1 MMMMMMMVHD
11 DDDDDDDE
19 SNGVDDLDNEV
30 ERQNKLRKQ
39 AGLPELPLDALPS
52 ASAQKMMK
60 LSKIAYDPFF

>member
-1 MMMMMMMVHD
+1 M
-11 DDDDDDDE
+11 
-19 SNGVDDLDNEV
+19 DDLDDEV

-60 LSKIAYDPFF
+60 LSKDSEYDRAFQRP